1 MISIVKTVR
10 DDKKW
15 GQVPTWFVTRESLQ
29 TVSPGIFA
37 SYPSEIFQSEVEHH
51 VKILIGGG
59 KLDKMTTSLKEGS
72 RTRKCE
78 YSVEVD
84 IKGKLKMWKKA
95 EGENFE
101 VSWTTFGERLE
112 VPKVVP
118 PLQAKKTTPA
128 RSKPTKVKQRKARSK
143 HHNF

>member
-15 GQVPTWFVTRESLQ
+15 GRVPTWFVTRKSLQ
-29 TVSPGIFA
+29 TVSPGIFP
-37 SYPSEIFQSEVEHH
+37 SYPFHSEQHF
-51 VKILIGGG
+51 KILIGGG
-59 KLDKMTTSLKEGS
+59 KLNKVTTSLKEGS

-84 IKGKLKMWKKA
+84 IKGNLKMWKKV

-101 VSWTTFGERLE
+101 VSWTTFGKRLE
-112 VPKVVP
+112 FPEVA
-118 PLQAKKTTPA
+118 LIA
-128 RSKPTKVKQRKARSK
+128 
-143 HHNF
+143 